1 MKFVFRVSSRLRS
14 AAPIPR
20 DFLPISGLEHLGLC
34 YQQKVVTDPAE
45 FNAIQA
51 TIADPR
57 FPNRG
62 AKIEAYALTEEDEA
76 KLAAKPVAVVPPPA
90 PPVVESFTP
99 EDDPEVEIF
108 EAGFNPVNFI
118 AGIFAPVPE
127 PEFFT
132 PDPEPAPR
140 FRMEGTDIYEGD
152 ERVGGIFDGTLRAA
166 KGKAELRPDL
176 EAWLQSQPQ

>member
-20 DFLPISGLEHLGLC
+20 DFLPVSGLEHLGLC

-57 FPNRG
+57 FANRG
-62 AKIEAYALTEEDEA
+62 AKIEAYALTEEDES
-76 KLAAKPVAVVPPPA
+76 KLVAKPVVVVPPPPA
-90 PPVVESFTP
+90 PVVEPVAECCTP
-99 EDDPEVEIF
+99 E
-108 EAGFNPVNFI
+108 PV
-118 AGIFAPVPE
+118 AAAS
-127 PEFFT
+127 EFFT
-132 PDPEPAPR
+132 PDPEPTPR

-166 KGKAELRPDL
+166 KGKADLRSDL
-176 EAWLQSQPQ
+176 EAWLQSQPE